1 MTMRLRTILYISLM
15 AMVVGISALSAA
27 EITVNASRAIQ
38 SCSDVNFRI
47 EGRAAVVAEERIS
60 VGGNLLAVRLGESQG
75 FPLKV
80 VGSDRSGYEVILCKG
95 ASDDS
100 VLSQIRLQQTGETV
114 TVAGP
119 ARSDWSGHVIVLAPR
134 DGDLE
139 IEATN
144 GPVSISDLAG
154 RLKAT
159 VANGPLSLKRVGGSV
174 EVESRN
180 GPVSFTG
187 GSGDVSLTSKNGPL
201 TINLEGSSWE
211 GGELRTSA
219 KNGPVTV
226 RVPQGYASGLV
237 LERGARTPL
246 RCPAALCGERPEFF
260 RDNQTRIEIGHAMP
274 RVHVAAM
281 NGPVTIKQAD

>member
-1 MTMRLRTILYISLM
+1 MRLRTILYMSLV
-15 AMVVGISALSAA
+15 AMLAGLSALSAD

-38 SCSDVNFRI
+38 SCSDVEFTIN
-47 EGRAAVVAEERIS
+47 GRAAVFAEERIS
-60 VGGNLLAVRLGESQG
+60 VGGNLLAVRLGEGQG

-80 VGSDRSGYEVILCKG
+80 IGSDRNGYEVILCKG

-100 VLSQIRLQQTGETV
+100 VLSQIRLQQTGATV

-144 GPVSISDLAG
+144 GPVSISNLAG

-174 EVESRN
+174 EVESTN
-180 GPVSFTG
+180 GPVSFAG

-211 GGELRTSA
+211 DGELRTSA
-219 KNGPVTV
+219 RNGPVTV
-226 RVPQGYASGLV
+226 RVPRGYASGLV
-237 LERGARTPL
+237 VERGARTPF
-246 RCPAALCGERPEFF
+246 RCPASLCGERPAFF
-260 RDNQTRIEIGHAMP
+260 RDDETRVEIGHSMA
-274 RVHVAAM
+274 RVHVAAK
-281 NGPVTIKQAD
+281 NGPVTIKEGD